1 MDMPIHE
8 TPLSDEITITNQDEQ
23 YIEQSVPDGYR
34 PVVSILHTSGL
45 DRIQALRLHE
55 NASRFIVQG
64 AIIGP
69 CFLQGEPVRNAFSL
83 YIPSE

>member
-1 MDMPIHE
+1 MDTPSHQ
-8 TPLSDEITITNQDEQ
+8 TPLSGEITITNQDEQ
-23 YIEQSVPDGYR
+23 HIEQSVPDGYR
-34 PVVSILHTSGL
+34 PVVSILHIAGL
-45 DRIQALRLHE
+45 DQIQALRLHE

-69 CFLQGEPVRNAFSL
+69 CFLLGERVRNAFSL